1 MTGDVSPHNV
11 AKIEAAAKALYEH
24 VNSDWASQVATPS
37 WEDSDDQEQYREFV
51 RVVLDAFEGERD

>member
-1 MTGDVSPHNV
+1 MTPQRA

-24 VNSDWASQVATPS
+24 VNSDWASQVATPR

-51 RVVLDAFEGERD
+51 RVVLDAFEGERG